1 MTFGSSLASSVVTDA
16 SAHTPHG
23 SFPILSTSDAKILNE
38 VIEEAPKSSKL
49 FNALIEPYNK
59 VLARNRLDTR
69 VDERY
74 YSLLLKLSLVEGD
87 NWQQRWAKICANQA
101 LEFDNLNTTAH
112 LLALPLPSISE
123 TSANSSA
130 DDGSRTILA
139 RPSNQHPFSPPLM
152 SHLPTSTR
160 LSPVKRIVH
169 PVQST
174 PNRMV
179 RFSPRYRSTTLLTN
193 EESEIDN
200 QALGSRF
207 IDPLDALSDRARRE
221 SLLKFFFA
229 SWKHVL
235 SRWEAARVEV
245 DRARVVLVCSR
256 MWRRWRAKVGKR
268 RREIRMVEGVA
279 KTRLKFATLA
289 RWREATAENKRL
301 RWKNHLIQLAQKFGA
316 QRNQDLVFNIFTDWS
331 LKARLSS
338 VTYSRNVSLQKSRL
352 LQWITRHSHIRHLDV
367 VSAQYS
373 HQVQRSNLLNRIL
386 THWIWRTDLKIK
398 KNAVEQVSERNLCS
412 QALRQWLRMAMSNR
426 LARQLYLNSLRWSWF
441 RVWRRQ
447 RHRIKKL
454 NRKANKIIAVRNEN
468 LLSRTMDSWVICE
481 RGQLLGRV
489 LLTRF
494 LRAVISKW
502 LQKLDKIRFL
512 LDAGRQ
518 VFQKK
523 LAKRQQVVVFKK
535 WKDSTQ
541 KIWLRL
547 PKLAIGR
554 YRMSLIARHLNRWM
568 IAFENIKLWTIR
580 SDVTWKSLVFQRTLD
595 IWLRRYRRS
604 RILKLVQRKKDSLLR
619 EYFSAWAFIAH
630 RKKQD
635 QKVIVVFDK
644 KLQTSQ
650 QIRVFK
656 TWFGRTVD
664 IRSRLVQAEQDYESR
679 LLRLHI
685 HIWHGQLKWVIHLN
699 DLANGFAEIQRIEQR
714 DRMLHYWKTK
724 AIEAHRRMNLLKK
737 MEMLRNERL
746 IKLVWYEWHDK
757 IIERSLAAEEY
768 NLRQSHKQFLAR
780 ESVAHWIGRSKLL
793 PAVRF
798 DRRRIKQGCWYH
810 WVILLPVRQLRARAI
825 FKDREL
831 VLGEAF
837 KVWWGKCTAIKASR
851 IVSRFSRP
859 STFAGCSRR
868 RSRSN
873 LYLKD
878 FSRQDHASVVDPL
891 QVPAWRELT
900 MPAIK
905 SSKGA
910 IPIYDSTSSSGAES
924 EQEIIEERQLE
935 DRYELGARDEKEK
948 NKLIDQQPSARQH
961 EERVEAAEEDSQEDR
976 YEEDKTIIGEA
987 SEIIKPE
994 ETSTTETE
1002 AMTESEIEWA
1012 ITKMTGSRRLMGVH
1026 GSAQRQSMLYGPNG
1040 NEVMANV
1047 SIRVPNLQPSH
1058 TAAAA
1063 GNYVRSGENQVL
1075 IGLRNKDLKGRNY
1088 GPNSVFGRNLD
1099 RH

>member
-279 KTRLKFATLA
+279 KTRSKFATLA

-316 QRNQDLVFNIFTDWS
+316 QRNQDLVFNIFTWS

-412 QALRQWLRMAMSNR
+412 QALRQWLRMACVFR

-447 RHRIKKL
+447 RHRIK
-454 NRKANKIIAVRNEN
+454 
-468 LLSRTMDSWVICE
+468 E

-494 LRAVISKW
+494 LRAAISKW

-619 EYFSAWAFIAH
+619 EYFSGRLHLVSFEMVV
-630 RKKQD
+630 D

-644 KLQTSQ
+644 KLQTVPQMRQKNSPHRSLDVYEVL
-650 QIRVFK
+650 IEVVFLMFFRVNK
-656 TWFGRTVD
+656 
-664 IRSRLVQAEQDYESR
+664 
-679 LLRLHI
+679 LHI

-699 DLANGFAEIQRIEQR
+699 DLANGFAEIQRIGNLFILVTFIAMTTSSLNIFFHSEQR

-737 MEMLRNERL
+737 MEMLRNE
-746 IKLVWYEWHDK
+746 
-757 IIERSLAAEEY
+757 Y

-798 DRRRIKQGCWYH
+798 DHRRIKQGCWYH

-851 IVSRFSRP
+851 IV
-859 STFAGCSRR
+859 AGCSRR

-891 QVPAWRELT
+891 QVPSWRELT

-1047 SIRVPNLQPSH
+1047 SSRVPNLQPSH